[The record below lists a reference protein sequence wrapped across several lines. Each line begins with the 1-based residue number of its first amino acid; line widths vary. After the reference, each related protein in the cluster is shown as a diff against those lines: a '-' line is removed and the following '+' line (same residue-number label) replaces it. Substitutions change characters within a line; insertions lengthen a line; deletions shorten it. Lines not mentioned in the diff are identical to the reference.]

1 MSLMFLQPLIN
12 MGLNRP
18 GWNPSGG
25 ANFAKLLQNQKTQ
38 NCSSV
43 KTLCQ
48 KTDGWLVS
56 HRSG

>member
-1 MSLMFLQPLIN
+1 MFLQPLIN

-43 KTLCQ
+43 KTLSQ